1 MINLKKQLQL
11 NNYALKGFA
20 IKLTGNTAD
29 ADDLYQD
36 TLVRIL
42 MNKSKFETGS
52 NFKAWAITIMRNL
65 FINEYRK
72 KVRRRTIVNYQPQHF
87 YKNTD
92 AKIFNLGE
100 NNLVYEDLSEMVDN
114 LSQSFRI
121 PFLMVYQGY
130 KYDEIAE
137 LINVPL
143 GTVKSRV
150 FFARKKLMRMYNNAY
165 STRA

>member
-1 MINLKKQLQL
+1 MINLQKQLQL
-11 NNYALKGFA
+11 NNPALKGFA
-20 IKLTGNTAD
+20 LKLTGNAPD

-36 TLVRIL
+36 TLVRIIL
-42 MNKSKFETGS
+42 NKDRFEAGS
-52 NFKAWAITIMRNL
+52 NFKAWAITIMRNM

-72 KVRRRTIVNYQPQHF
+72 KVRRRAIVNYEPSRF
-87 YKNTD
+87 YKNTT

-100 NNLVYEDLSEMVDN
+100 NNLVCEDITEMIDE

-121 PFLMVYQGY
+121 PFLMVYEGY

-137 LINVPL
+137 MMDLPL

-150 FFARKKLMRMYNNAY
+150 FFARKKLMRMYQATYLN
-165 STRA
+165 RA